1 MFEEQI
7 KLKADS
13 PYSQLAKESISSA
26 LVSVMYESSI
36 GSRIPICLCSLFRSG
51 KSMFYQ
57 QVNPN
62 DIVSLEPTGHRMT
75 TTNC

>member
-13 PYSQLAKESISSA
+13 PYSPLAKDPISPA
-26 LVSVMYESSI
+26 LVSVMRESSI
-36 GSRIPICLCSLFRSG
+36 GSKIPICLCLLFRPG

-75 TTNC
+75 ITNC